1 MIFSVVL
8 VKMAIVL
15 LVSFSPS
22 VGIDCDA
29 RVTSGTGMALYIQS
43 CIIMFG
49 QYITL
54 CYLPYQCYGILSN
67 VHLLQTLGPI
77 LTSVLHALQMGL

>member
-8 VKMAIVL
+8 VNMAIVL

-29 RVTSGTGMALYIQS
+29 RVTSGTGMALIVHT
-43 CIIMFG
+43 IMH
-49 QYITL
+49 YV
-54 CYLPYQCYGILSN
+54 PYQCYGILSN